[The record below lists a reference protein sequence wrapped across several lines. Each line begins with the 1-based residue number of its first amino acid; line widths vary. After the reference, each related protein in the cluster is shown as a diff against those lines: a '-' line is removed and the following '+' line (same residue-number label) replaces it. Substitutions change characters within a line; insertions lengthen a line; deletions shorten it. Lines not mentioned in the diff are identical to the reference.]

1 MTLQNKSKIIL
12 LIGNKLWNWNT
23 VLTFKKSQLNIVGVC
38 VYDNTFLGLPIK
50 YIIKSIKKNG
60 LFKVIDQILG
70 RMFYKIIN
78 FTSDKKRLNEIF
90 DINECKTIIKKIDI
104 PVFFTKSY
112 NNKKTLEWI
121 SNLGPDIIVVHSD
134 GWVGKSVREISK
146 SGFNIGSHPGIT
158 PNYRGAYPAFWAIY
172 KKDWDKIG
180 YSIFNIDGGVDTG
193 DLLFKQKITFTEND
207 SHMSIDWKCM
217 KEIAKK
223 QVDIIEMYEK
233 TKKIS
238 LSKHTEIPK
247 KSEYPIPGLSDYIR
261 YVWLKRGLLN

>member
-90 DINECKTIIKKIDI
+90 DINECKTIIK
-104 PVFFTKSY
+104 T
-112 NNKKTLEWI
+112 
-121 SNLGPDIIVVHSD
+121 
-134 GWVGKSVREISK
+134 
-146 SGFNIGSHPGIT
+146 
-158 PNYRGAYPAFWAIY
+158 
-172 KKDWDKIG
+172 
-180 YSIFNIDGGVDTG
+180 
-193 DLLFKQKITFTEND
+193 Q
-207 SHMSIDWKCM
+207 
-217 KEIAKK
+217 
-223 QVDIIEMYEK
+223 
-233 TKKIS
+233 
-238 LSKHTEIPK
+238 
-247 KSEYPIPGLSDYIR
+247 
-261 YVWLKRGLLN
+261 